1 MQPLTLL
8 ALLLPRLVIL
18 FLWLFSGWF
27 SGAVTSVFWSVMGFV
42 FMPVSLLWTTVITNV
57 FGGFWTGLAL
67 IGLLIAVVLDVSQ
80 LQLIRSDRR
89 A

>member
-8 ALLLPRLVIL
+8 ALVLPRITIL
-18 FLWLFSGWF
+18 LLWLFSGWF
-27 SGAVTSVFWSVMGFV
+27 SGAVTSVFWSVLGFV
-42 FMPVSLLWTTVITNV
+42 FMPVSLLWSTVIANV

-67 IGLLIAVVLDVSQ
+67 VGLLIAVVLDVSQ
-80 LQLIRSDRR
+80 LQLIRADRR